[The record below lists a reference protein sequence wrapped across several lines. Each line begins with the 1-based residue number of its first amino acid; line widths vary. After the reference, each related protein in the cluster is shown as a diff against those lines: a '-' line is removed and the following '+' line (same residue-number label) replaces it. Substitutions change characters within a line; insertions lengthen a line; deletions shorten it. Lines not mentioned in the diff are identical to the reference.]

1 MLIERK
7 GMTHLHNHEK
17 QENYSVSSRH
27 IALGYHT
34 LKQTCE
40 LGYCVFIDEVKHTAF
55 SSPLNI

>member
-1 MLIERK
+1 MFIELK
-7 GMTHLHNHEK
+7 GLTHLHDHEK

-40 LGYCVFIDEVKHTAF
+40 LGYCVFIDEVKQTTF
-55 SSPLNI
+55 SSLLKT